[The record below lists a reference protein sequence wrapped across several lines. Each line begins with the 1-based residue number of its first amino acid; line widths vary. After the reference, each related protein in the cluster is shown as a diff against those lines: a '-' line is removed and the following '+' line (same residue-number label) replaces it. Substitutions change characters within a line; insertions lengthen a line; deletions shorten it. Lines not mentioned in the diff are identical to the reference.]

1 MRHSRRMLMFWA
13 GSVLLVLA
21 ACNPTPGEGLFDAQ
35 ALQLNGC
42 DEEVMPWVPGFFT
55 IDQFENKVT
64 IRLQSI
70 GGGIETIDGIF
81 IQVDKN
87 FVDESD
93 GEGMPLGDPVLREIL
108 RGEGHDVPAAT
119 EGEPVGGVARGVLGF
134 YESCPEAT
142 VVPEFIGRLRFT
154 SFEPFNGGQI
164 TGFVTAP
171 VIADT
176 RTNSVIGEGFT
187 GRFSFQVQKGRPY
200 TNFTGPGN
208 QTP

>member
-1 MRHSRRMLMFWA
+1 MAHTSRHLK
-13 GSVLLVLA
+13 LLLGLVILAAA
-21 ACNPTPGEGLFDAQ
+21 ACNPTPGEGLFDAE

-42 DEEVMPWVPGFFT
+42 DEEVLPWVPGFFT

-87 FVDESD
+87 FVDASNSQ
-93 GEGMPLGDPVLREIL
+93 GMPLGDPILRETL
-108 RGEGHDVPAAT
+108 REQGHDVPAPL
-119 EGEPVGGVARGVLGF
+119 EDEPSGGIARGMIGF

-142 VVPEFIGRLRFT
+142 VVPEFVGRLRFT

-176 RTNSVIGEGFT
+176 RTSAVIGEGFT

>member
-1 MRHSRRMLMFWA
+1 MLMFWA
-13 GSVLLVLA
+13 GAALSVLA

-93 GEGMPLGDPVLREIL
+93 GEGMPLGDPVLREVL
-108 RGEGHDVPAAT
+108 RSEGHDVPAAT

-142 VVPEFIGRLRFT
+142 VVPEVIGRLRFT